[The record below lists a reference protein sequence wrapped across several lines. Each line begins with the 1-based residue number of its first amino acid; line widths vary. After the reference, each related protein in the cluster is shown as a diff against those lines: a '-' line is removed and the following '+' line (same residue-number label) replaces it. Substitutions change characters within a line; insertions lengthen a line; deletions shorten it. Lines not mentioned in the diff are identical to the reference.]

1 MKLLRAIIYS
11 NSYVAFVLGILTLSS
26 YALVENIEWRLYTV
40 ICVFLGSF
48 ILYNF
53 HRLYKIDFIPENQLS
68 ERHKWVLKRANPLKI
83 SMGLSLF
90 VMMLLLPNFNADTIV
105 CLIPAGLISVGYT
118 IPIVPTETGWRRLRD
133 IPFTKPLII
142 SLVVSY
148 LTLAFPVFEKW
159 GFSELKHTVFVK
171 LFAERMLFLLAVT
184 IPFDMRDLLS
194 DKASG
199 LETLATEFGFVQ
211 TRNVGL
217 IALLAWL
224 LMLVWRLIALG
235 FSWPQM
241 IFGFVMFGFVLVCYL
256 LTTPKRQD
264 LFYILAFEGSII
276 LYSLG
281 WLLL

>member
-53 HRLYKIDFIPENQLS
+53 HRLYKIDFIPEDQLS
-68 ERHKWVLKRANPLKI
+68 ERHQWVLKRANPLKI

-142 SLVVSY
+142 SLVVGY
-148 LTLAFPVFEKW
+148 LTLAFPVFEQW
-159 GFSELKHTVFVK
+159 GFSELKHPVFVK

-184 IPFDMRDLLS
+184 IPFDMRDLLC

-241 IFGFVMFGFVLVCYL
+241 IFGFVMFGYLLVCYL
-256 LTTPKRQD
+256 LTNPKRQD

-281 WLLL
+281 WLLI

>member
-53 HRLYKIDFIPENQLS
+53 HRLYKIDFIPEDQLS
-68 ERHKWVLKRANPLKI
+68 ERHQWVLKRANPIKI

-148 LTLAFPVFEKW
+148 LTLAFPVFEQW
-159 GFSELKHTVFVK
+159 GFSALKHPVFAK

-184 IPFDMRDLLS
+184 IPFDMRDLLN

-241 IFGFVMFGFVLVCYL
+241 IFGFVMCSYVLVCYL

>member
-11 NSYVAFVLGILTLSS
+11 NSYVAFVLSILTLSS

-53 HRLYKIDFIPENQLS
+53 HRLYKIDFIPEDQLS
-68 ERHKWVLKRANPLKI
+68 ERHQWVLKRANPLKI

-142 SLVVSY
+142 SMVVSY
-148 LTLAFPVFEKW
+148 LTLAFPVFEQW
-159 GFSELKHTVFVK
+159 GFSELKHPVFVK

-217 IALLAWL
+217 FALLAWL

-241 IFGFVMFGFVLVCYL
+241 IFGFVMFGYVFVCYL
-256 LTTPKRQD
+256 LTTPKKQD